1 MNLYKSYKTSRYLLY
16 EPIACMIPWN
26 YILRNLILSN
36 LSKFII
42 LYWNATGKIKT
53 HLNQKW
59 QHQSLNLKLLFSI
72 YWNIIY
78 ERQLDAQEG
87 WKYINTLNLFHFAKH
102 VQHLQPRLCWSDTIF
117 KINTYSK
124 RQVCGKKYR
133 NYTCGMLF
141 CKTFLHTKNG

>member
-26 YILRNLILSN
+26 YMLRNLILSN

-59 QHQSLNLKLLFSI
+59 QHQSKFEAPFQYILKHHLWETARCQRRVKIHFYSKSI
-72 YWNIIY
+72 SFCKTCP
-78 ERQLDAQEG
+78 A
-87 WKYINTLNLFHFAKH
+87 FATKIM
-102 VQHLQPRLCWSDTIF
+102 LIDTIL

-133 NYTCGMLF
+133 NYTYVVCSSAKYF
-141 CKTFLHTKNG
+141 CT